1 MPPPLAVILSCIPH
15 KLLRA
20 VRSFP
25 GLIHSPRLTAH
36 APWPVQ
42 VEFCH
47 PWSRFWLY
55 WHGIFLQS
63 KHFISPS
70 RVDGKTDSS
79 KRESIADDG
88 KEVSTKQLPA
98 VARALIHELR
108 TSLIRDGVFPADVS
122 SCGLVLTSDTT
133 DQLPHVD
140 NHYRYDTHFFRAA
153 GNYDLLTTKVWNSV
167 TRKFEHAPATDD
179 HWVVASHV
187 IHKGSGA
194 PSPGKWALYM
204 YGTVGFST
212 LIEETTNKVPASV
225 APTAD
230 EDAVT
235 VPTTEDIVAVEAT
248 WARISDVLMHAQG
261 VGRAMA
267 RAKATPDMPAS
278 ESSKRNSRRVKAK
291 RAKKRQRTASN
302 SDEVLALTPT
312 QPPLADGWL
321 RQLHDDMGFVHV
333 DGARSSERS
342 SGSGGLRVTL
352 VKGWAEVLATIPLD
366 AVRSGETNA
375 YNRGLFAARPA
386 SAGDVLAVYMG
397 GTFVSFQG
405 AHTPTPEAVGAE
417 MYTMYARA
425 YSVSVTEKQ
434 AENMWSRAIGGEPW
448 VARCMGWAANH
459 RSKTQTANATKSIR
473 RIGEANVAVIEALH
487 GIAEG
492 KPIIMDYQTAA
503 TPMEAQIDR
512 DLDATYA
519 AVDAI
524 LVKYPL
530 AREVPRDDDS
540 VKPRATFK
548 ATDLPF
554 GKKIRASGFCVRP
567 SNVPSAGLGLFV
579 STAQAM
585 WLINLGNDDV
595 LTCKLGSGCGCLHV
609 PAEDIDGVTDMA
621 KRLMPAFAYAIVRQL
636 DDGSYLFAYPPSQH
650 QMAAIFAANA
660 ASDASRFNGGLC
672 GKLEL
677 EAQYGDENHEG
688 VKEIVGVDVSIH
700 ATCETK
706 AWAVGLA
713 LGKGSTNIEVYLQS
727 YGSFGSDTHTKITE
741 KHRRDMAN
749 PYVPLMLDRG
759 RNPHNEKAL
768 DVRRHHSL
776 WLAPLR
782 DALAHA
788 ADPGLPWRAVN
799 GVEQAQ
805 FMLIDG
811 RPTPMCDA
819 WVWAVRKVAER
830 IAQKH
835 SLAFSKL
842 SGVSWRDQGGKRT
855 HCTQPEMRSRLADRR
870 ATHGTT
876 MITFGRGTL
885 EGSFGKYAAAL
896 YVNTDVYCYTL
907 PLVTEAR
914 DDLTSEVELEPVSVS
929 SDPGGCVWIQHAMAA
944 W

>member
-1 MPPPLAVILSCIPH
+1 M
-15 KLLRA
+15 
-20 VRSFP
+20 
-25 GLIHSPRLTAH
+25 
-36 APWPVQ
+36 Q

-70 RVDGKTDSS
+70 RVDGKTDPS
-79 KRESIADDG
+79 KRESIAVEG
-88 KEVSTKQLPA
+88 KEVSTKPLPP

-108 TSLIRDGVFPADVS
+108 TSLIRDGAFPDDVS
-122 SCGLVLTSDTT
+122 SCGLALTSDPT
-133 DQLPHVD
+133 DQLPHAD

-167 TRKFEHAPATDD
+167 TRKFEHAPAEGD

-212 LIEETTNKVPASV
+212 LIEETTNKVPAAA
-225 APTAD
+225 APTP
-230 EDAVT
+230 EQDAVT
-235 VPTTEDIVAVEAT
+235 VPTAEGIVAVQAK
-248 WARISDVLMHAQG
+248 WARIPDVLMHAEG

-278 ESSKRNSRRVKAK
+278 ERTARNSRRVKAI
-291 RAKKRQRTASN
+291 RGKKRKRTASN
-302 SDEVLALTPT
+302 SDEAPALTPT
-312 QPPLADGWL
+312 QPSPPDGWVS
-321 RQLHDDMGFVHV
+321 QLHDDMGFVHV
-333 DGARSSERS
+333 GGARPSERS
-342 SGSGGLRVTL
+342 SGSGGMRDTL
-352 VKGWAEVLATIPLD
+352 VKGWADGLAAIPLD
-366 AVRSGETNA
+366 AVRAGETNA

-386 SAGDVLAVYMG
+386 RAGDVLAVYMG
-397 GTFVSFQG
+397 GSFVSFQG
-405 AHTPTPEAVGAE
+405 AHTATPEDVGAE
-417 MYTMYARA
+417 RYTMYAGA
-425 YSVSVTEKQ
+425 YSVSVTEVQ
-434 AENMWSRAIGGEPW
+434 AENMWQRAIGGEPW

-459 RSKTQTANATKSIR
+459 RSKTQTHNATKELKDF
-473 RIGEANVAVIEALH
+473 GGTNVAVIKASH
-487 GIAEG
+487 DIAEG
-492 KPIIMDYQTAA
+492 KPIIMDYQTAG
-503 TPMEAQIDR
+503 TPMEAQIEM
-512 DLDATYA
+512 DLKATYE
-519 AVDAI
+519 AVEAI
-524 LVKYPL
+524 LSRYPTT
-530 AREVPRDDDS
+530 REVPRTDDS
-540 VKPRATFK
+540 KSPKATFM
-548 ATDLPF
+548 ATQLPF
-554 GKKIRASGFCVRP
+554 GKVRASGFSVRA
-567 SNVPSAGLGLFV
+567 SNVPSAGLGLFL

-609 PAEDIDGVTDMA
+609 PAGDIEGVTDMA
-621 KRLMPAFAYAIVRQL
+621 KRLMPAFAYSIVRRL
-636 DDGSYLFAYPPSQH
+636 DDGSYLFAYPPSKH

-660 ASDASRFNGGLC
+660 ASDASRYNGGLC
-672 GKLEL
+672 GMLEL
-677 EAQYGDENHEG
+677 APQYGDENHEG
-688 VKEIVGVDVSIH
+688 VKEIEGVDVSIH

-713 LGKGSTNIEVYLQS
+713 LGQGNTNIEVYLQS
-727 YGSFGSDTHTKITE
+727 YGSFGSDTHTNITE
-741 KHRRDMAN
+741 KHRRAMTN
-749 PYVPLMLDRG
+749 PYVPVMMDRG

-768 DVRRHHSL
+768 DFRRYSSL
-776 WLAPLR
+776 WLAPLSN
-782 DALAHA
+782 ALAHA
-788 ADPGLPWRAVN
+788 ADPGVSWRAVE

-805 FMLIDG
+805 PMLIDG

-830 IAQKH
+830 IAEKH

-842 SGVSWRDQGGKRT
+842 SVVSWRDQGGKKT
-855 HCTQPEMRSRLADRR
+855 HCTQREMRSRLAGRR
-870 ATHGTT
+870 GTHGTT

-885 EGSFGKYAAAL
+885 QGSFGKYAAAL
-896 YVNTDVYCYTL
+896 YVGTDVYCYTL

-914 DDLTSEVELEPVSVS
+914 DDLTSDVELEPVSVS